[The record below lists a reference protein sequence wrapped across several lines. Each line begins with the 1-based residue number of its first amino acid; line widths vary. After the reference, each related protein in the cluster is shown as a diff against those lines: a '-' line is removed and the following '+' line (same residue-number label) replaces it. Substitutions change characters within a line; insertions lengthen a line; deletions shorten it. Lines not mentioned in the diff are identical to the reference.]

1 MVVYA
6 LLADL
11 VLGAHVLVVLFV
23 VGGLVI
29 IVAGNLRGWS
39 WVNRLGFRLLHL
51 AAIAYVAAQAWLGLD
66 CPLTTL
72 EMALRARAGLATH
85 GATFIGYWLQQL
97 LYYDAPPWAFTLTYS
112 LFALAVAATWWRYP
126 PRRRSRPEQHRGPGS
141 RRLG

>member
-1 MVVYA
+1 MTSSALVYA

-97 LYYDAPPWAFTLTYS
+97 LYYDAPPWVFTLVYS

-126 PRRRSRPEQHRGPGS
+126 PRRQTRPAA
-141 RRLG
+141 

>member
-39 WVNRLGFRLLHL
+39 WVNRLGFRLLLL
-51 AAIAYVAAQAWLGLD
+51 AAIAYVAAQAWLGFD

-97 LYYDAPPWAFTLTYS
+97 LYYDAPPWVFTLVYS

-126 PRRRSRPEQHRGPGS
+126 PRRQTRAGPGV